1 MALKNCPECAQRVSD
16 QAVTCPNCGY
26 PLAQSKQPDL
36 AAILCAGTWLA
47 QSGTLVD
54 AVLTA
59 TFSPD
64 HSFRGGT
71 RSDPNGVGRQQGA
84 LRMVADADFQGNWQ
98 VIGTQLFLDFPLTM
112 LGNTS
117 PTHVAM
123 QFTQISEDALSAV
136 DGFRRGWKWQRVAEA
151 RSSPTGELEL
161 HAFMQKQALLATTL
175 RNLADMRYEM
185 LKHVAGNLRDEKQE
199 SQSETSQQ
207 QPAKRKGRPTRRKP
221 KQD

>member
-1 MALKNCPECAQRVSD
+1 MALTNCPECAQRVSD
-16 QAVTCPNCGY
+16 QALTCPNCGY
-26 PLAQSKQPDL
+26 PLARSKQPDL

-64 HSFRGGT
+64 HSFRGET

-117 PTHVAM
+117 PTHVPM
-123 QFTQISEDALSAV
+123 QFTQISDDALSAV
-136 DGFRRGWKWQRVAEA
+136 DGFQRGWKWQRAAEA
-151 RSSPTGELEL
+151 RSSPPGELEE
-161 HAFMQKQALLATTL
+161 HMRKQALLATTL
-175 RNLADMRYEM
+175 QDLASMRHEM
-185 LKHVAGNLRDEKQE
+185 LKHVAANLPDEKQE

-207 QPAKRKGRPTRRKP
+207 QPAKKKGRPTRRKP
-221 KQD
+221 KQA